1 MKNILVISEHLKNDK
16 DARGRLYGLKVY
28 DALVKTGI
36 EITELKN
43 HNKNVWCRD
52 YLPVQGAGGRL
63 IHFKYAPQYMT
74 DTEKWRLRIPD
85 SETIR
90 KEFELFVETEIT
102 PCYDI
107 ILDGGAIE
115 VYEDAAIISDR
126 VFRDNPKQNESELLE
141 KLKTVLGLKKIN
153 VIPQHPYDFTGHVD
167 GLLRFV
173 DADTVLINDLS
184 GIKSFTKDDLKIP
197 RNKITQQWYYS
208 FMGAVL
214 NSGYR
219 IKKLIYTA
227 ESNTNNDK
235 SAKGIYMNF
244 LQYDNQILM
253 PTFNDAKNDLEA
265 KNRLEEVFKKKIIEI
280 PATELAAEGGIIN
293 CVTWSN

>member
-1 MKNILVISEHLKNDK
+1 
-16 DARGRLYGLKVY
+16 
-28 DALVKTGI
+28 
-36 EITELKN
+36 
-43 HNKNVWCRD
+43 
-52 YLPVQGAGGRL
+52 
-63 IHFKYAPQYMT
+63 MT